1 MVNQPAFDYTG
12 DVAETTLFID
22 LDDTLYPADSGVW
35 QDIRDRIDLYMHSVL
50 GIPAGEVPALRHHLF
65 NTYGTT
71 LRGLEATRSIDPKEY
86 LRFVHD
92 VPLER
97 YLKPNLEL
105 RQVLM
110 NYPYPKF
117 IFTNGDRP
125 HALRVLKILGLENL
139 FDDIIDIVA
148 LTPYCKPMPETFDI
162 AMHYTRHSSPSDCV
176 LVDDAPRNLAAAHVY
191 GFQTILVG
199 PPNPTVPFVKVIPQI
214 TDLPLVLP
222 IIGKQVFENKA
233 RIAND

>member
-1 MVNQPAFDYTG
+1 MGYI
-12 DVAETTLFID
+12 TLFFD

-35 QDIRDRIDLYMHSVL
+35 QDIRNRIDLYMHTVL
-50 GIPAGEVPALRHHLF
+50 GIPAAEVPALRRHLF

-71 LRGLEATRSIDPKEY
+71 LRGLEATLSIDPTDY

-105 RQVLM
+105 RQILL
-110 NYPYPKF
+110 NYPYRKF

-139 FDDIIDIVA
+139 FDEIIDIVA
-148 LTPYCKPMPETFDI
+148 LTPFCKPMPETFDI
-162 AMHYTRHSSPSDCV
+162 ALKYAHHSLPPECI
-176 LVDDAPRNLAAAHVY
+176 LVDDAPRNLAAAHAY
-191 GFQTILVG
+191 GFQTVLVG
-199 PPNPTVPFVKVIPQI
+199 PLNPSTPYAKVIARI
-214 TDLPLVLP
+214 NDLPLAVPMNGILDSEFNA
-222 IIGKQVFENKA
+222 GKT
-233 RIAND
+233 ND

>member
-1 MVNQPAFDYTG
+1 M
-12 DVAETTLFID
+12 AETTLFID

-50 GIPAGEVPALRHHLF
+50 GIPVEEVPALRHHLF

-71 LRGLEATRSIDPKEY
+71 LRGLEATRSIDPNEY

-97 YLKPNLEL
+97 YLKPNPEL
-105 RQVLM
+105 RQVLL
-110 NYPYPKF
+110 NYSYPKF

-148 LTPYCKPMPETFDI
+148 LSPYCKPMPETFDI
-162 AMHYTRHSSPSDCV
+162 ALDYTRHSSPSDCI
-176 LVDDAPRNLAAAHVY
+176 LVDDAPRNLAAAHAY
-191 GFQTILVG
+191 GFQTVLVG
-199 PPNPTVPFVKVIPQI
+199 PPNPGILYAKVISRI
-214 TDLPLVLP
+214 ADLPLVIPVNGNLNFQ
-222 IIGKQVFENKA
+222 IKAGKTDE
-233 RIAND
+233 

>member
-1 MVNQPAFDYTG
+1 LVNPPGFDYTG
-12 DVAETTLFID
+12 DVAITTLFID

-35 QDIRDRIDLYMHSVL
+35 QAIRDRIDLYMHSRL
-50 GIPAGEVPALRHHLF
+50 GIPATEVPALRHYLF

-71 LRGLEATRSIDPKEY
+71 LRGLEATRSIDPKDY

-105 RQVLM
+105 RQILLK
-110 NYPYPKF
+110 YPYPKF

-125 HALRVLKILGLENL
+125 HALRVLSVLGLENL

-162 AMHYTRHSSPSDCV
+162 ALHYAPQSLPSDCI

-199 PPNPTVPFVKVIPQI
+199 PPNPNLPYAKVIARI
-214 TDLPLVLP
+214 ADLPLAVP
-222 IIGKQVFENKA
+222 VNGQSGFEIKVGN
-233 RIAND
+233 R

>member
-1 MVNQPAFDYTG
+1 MVNPPAFDYTG
-12 DVAETTLFID
+12 DVGDITLFID

-35 QDIRDRIDLYMHSVL
+35 QDIRNRIDLYMHSVL
-50 GIPAGEVPALRHHLF
+50 GIPAAEVPALRHHLF

-71 LRGLEATRSIDPKEY
+71 LRGLEATLSIDPSDY

-92 VPLER
+92 VPLEC
-97 YLKPNLEL
+97 YLKPNPEL
-105 RQVLM
+105 RRILL
-110 NYPYPKF
+110 NYHVPKF

-139 FDDIIDIVA
+139 FEEIIDIVA
-148 LTPYCKPMPETFDI
+148 LTPYCKPMSETFDI
-162 AMHYTRHSSPSDCV
+162 ALQYARHSLPSECI
-176 LVDDAPRNLAAAHVY
+176 LVDDASRNLAAAHAY

-199 PPNPTVPFVKVIPQI
+199 QPNLTVPFAKVIPQI
-214 TDLPLVLP
+214 TDLPRVLP
-222 IIGKQVFENKA
+222 FIGKQVIENRA